1 MSRRAAIRGRWR
13 ALHLGLST
21 VLGLRRRGFFIP
33 YRHADSVTPPDG
45 YPALEPAFR
54 AAEPRMTGLLEEM
67 RALLPA
73 LKTIGEDAPPQ
84 PRWNQAWFPRL
95 DAAAAY
101 AMLRRARPALVV
113 EVGAGH
119 STRFFARAVAD
130 GGLATRIVA
139 VDPAPRADLAGLA
152 SVELRRQVVQDADPA
167 LFAALGPGDL
177 LSIDSSHILMPG
189 TDVDLLLNDVLP
201 RLAAGVLVHIHDIF
215 LPDAYPAAWAWRGYN
230 EQQALA
236 PLIAG
241 GGYAVEWSS
250 RYAVAR
256 GIVAVDDP
264 LLQALPLHP
273 SAVETSVWLRKG
285 GSAGEAADEAAG
297 L

>member
-1 MSRRAAIRGRWR
+1 
-13 ALHLGLST
+13 
-21 VLGLRRRGFFIP
+21 
-33 YRHADSVTPPDG
+33 
-45 YPALEPAFR
+45 
-54 AAEPRMTGLLEEM
+54 MTALLEEM
-67 RALLPA
+67 RTLLPA
-73 LKTIGEDAPPQ
+73 LTAIGAQEGESAPRR

-101 AMLRRARPALVV
+101 TMMRRLRPDLVV

-119 STRFFARAVAD
+119 STRFLARAAAD

-139 VDPAPRADLAGLA
+139 IDPAPRADLAGLA
-152 SVELRRQVVQDADPA
+152 AVTLRREVVQKTDPGV
-167 LFAALGPGDL
+167 FAALCPGDV

-273 SAVETSVWLRKG
+273 SAVETSVWLSKG
-285 GSAGEAADEAAG
+285 GSAGEAAG